1 MEIFDCYLLKKT
13 VGMIQR
19 EKYQKFVK
27 LNLSLCQ
34 EEKNWSSNDM
44 LYTDDFLHSHAHQ
57 NASETHLSSVMK

>member
-1 MEIFDCYLLKKT
+1 
-13 VGMIQR
+13 MIQR

-34 EEKNWSSNDM
+34 EEQNWSLNDM

-57 NASETHLSSVMK
+57 NVSETHLSSVMK

>member
-13 VGMIQR
+13 VSMIQR

-34 EEKNWSSNDM
+34 EEKNWSSNDI
-44 LYTDDFLHSHAHQ
+44 LYTADFLHSHAHQ
-57 NASETHLSSVMK
+57 NVSETHLSSVMK